1 MRSRGAKPTAAERA
15 ADLGRAAPGSW
26 LSGSWLSGSSAT
38 TGKSSSGG
46 SSKCEREQQPPFK
59 SRGMARLLAGGL
71 AALVATSA
79 GATLPSV
86 DVRGVTTRI
95 VGGAPVPVGSTEFLW
110 LASLQ
115 DGGSHYC
122 GGTLIAP
129 SWVVTAAHCVHGM
142 GAPSQVVLG
151 ITNLGSS
158 SAGVKRTVKRVIE
171 HEQYNSQNNRN
182 DVALLELSAPVTT
195 IAPLALVDSAADEAP
210 GSNPGVAG
218 WGTTSSGAS
227 QVSQVLRQVSVPLQS
242 YATCTAAGAYNK
254 AEVFDD
260 VNICAGLT
268 EGGKDSCQ
276 GDSGGPLYSQAGG
289 SKKLIGVVSW
299 GYGCAAPKKYGIYTR
314 ASAMKSWILA
324 KIGGAAPSA
333 PPTTT
338 RAPTPAVTGSPVKAP
353 VSAPVSGPTARPR
366 PSLRPTRLPTPLPTR
381 KPSTRKPTRQ
391 PTPEPTES
399 YSESE
404 YLSDTYQSSED
415 ACLQYTIKA
424 QCSKHKQDGCSWS
437 SGECRKSS

>member
-1 MRSRGAKPTAAERA
+1 MVS
-15 ADLGRAAPGSW
+15 
-26 LSGSWLSGSSAT
+26 
-38 TGKSSSGG
+38 
-46 SSKCEREQQPPFK
+46 
-59 SRGMARLLAGGL
+59 RLLAGGL

-79 GATLPSV
+79 GATLPSGR
-86 DVRGVTTRI
+86 DVTTRI

-115 DGGSHYC
+115 DGGSHFC

-129 SWVVTAAHCVHGM
+129 SWVMTAAHCVHGS

-171 HEQYNSQNNRN
+171 HEQYNAKNNRN

-242 YATCTAAGAYNK
+242 YATCTAAGAYAK
-254 AEVFDD
+254 TEVFDD
-260 VNICAGLT
+260 VNICAGLP

-276 GDSGGPLYSQAGG
+276 GDSGGPLYSQADGG
-289 SKKLIGVVSW
+289 KKLIGVVSW

-314 ASAMKSWILA
+314 VSAIKSWVFA

-338 RAPTPAVTGSPVKAP
+338 PAPTPAVTGSPVQAPVQAP

-366 PSLRPTRLPTPLPTR
+366 PTPRPTRLPTPKPTR
-381 KPSTRKPTRQ
+381 RPTTRKPTPK

-399 YSESE
+399 YSSSTYES
-404 YLSDTYQSSED
+404 STYQSSSED
-415 ACLQYTIKA
+415 ACLQYTTKS
-424 QCSKHKQDGCSWS
+424 QCSKHKQDGCLWS
-437 SGECRKSS
+437 SGECRSSA